1 MISDL
6 SSAVKDVIKTLN
18 IPFMDYAKVL
28 GEISALVYASWGSK
42 LLKLS
47 TDIHDDQSLETAI
60 QAGEWL
66 KVYKA
71 SMKVE
76 EWEELYRS
84 PSVIIGRAL
93 YLQNEDMKVLFRK
106 NAKISKAGDDNS
118 DLIEVYEEAM
128 NNKINLT
135 L

>member
-1 MISDL
+1 
-6 SSAVKDVIKTLN
+6 
-18 IPFMDYAKVL
+18 MDYAKVL